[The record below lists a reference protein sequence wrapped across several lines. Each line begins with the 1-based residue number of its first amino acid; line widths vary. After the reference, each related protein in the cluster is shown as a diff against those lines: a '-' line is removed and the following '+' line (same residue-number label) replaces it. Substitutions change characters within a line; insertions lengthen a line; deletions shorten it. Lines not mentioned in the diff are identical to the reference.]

1 MNSKNVILARPN
13 TFILK
18 SMKQLLKDCNCI
30 PTPINRLS
38 MLNEFN
44 SNQVSGV
51 VVSTAVISSVGEDLE
66 VVIKAVAERYTGV
79 PILMASMIGLD
90 KIKDVIDLKL
100 KKMDLDFT
108 LISAKDAYESGPVNP
123 KNQIIVLEKK
133 DISDEEK
140 YPITLNKIRKYFG
153 WRY

>member
-1 MNSKNVILARPN
+1 
-13 TFILK
+13 
-18 SMKQLLKDCNCI
+18 
-30 PTPINRLS
+30 